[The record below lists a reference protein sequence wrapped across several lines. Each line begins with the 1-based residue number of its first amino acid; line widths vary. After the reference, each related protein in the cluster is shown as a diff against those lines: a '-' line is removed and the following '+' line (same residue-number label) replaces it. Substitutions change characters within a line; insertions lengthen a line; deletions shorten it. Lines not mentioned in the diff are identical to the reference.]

1 MPATPDRQADP
12 APTLPVPPAPPD
24 GAATGPLGPPAV
36 LAAVVLVPGSE
47 VIDVL
52 GRGGMGFVWKARQL
66 AADRVVA
73 LKMVLAGPA
82 AGAAELARFKVEA
95 EAAARLQHPHI
106 VQVFEVGEHDG
117 RPFFSLEYCPGGS
130 LAQGGE
136 EVRHGASP

>member
-1 MPATPDRQADP
+1 PAA
-12 APTLPVPPAPPD
+12 PPAGGPP
-24 GAATGPLGPPAV
+24 GPPAG
-36 LAAVVLVPGSE
+36 LALVPGCE
-47 VIDVL
+47 VLGVL

-95 EAAARLQHPHI
+95 EAAARLQHPNI

-117 RPFFSLEYCPGGS
+117 CPFFSLEYCPGGS
-130 LAQGGE
+130 LADRLRDGTPLPPPE
-136 EVRHGASP
+136 AAALVEALARAV